1 MIQSGRIRDVG
12 LQFEN
17 KLVGKP
23 LYLHGFILGLFY
35 GGLNSGDITSMLCA
49 LQQWSAFCIVYA
61 VCFASVAPDRIVM
74 YDC

>member
-35 GGLNSGDITSMLCA
+35 GA
-49 LQQWSAFCIVYA
+49 LIQVTLP
-61 VCFASVAPDRIVM
+61 VCFVPSSSGVHFVLCM
-74 YDC
+74 QFVLLLLHQTEL